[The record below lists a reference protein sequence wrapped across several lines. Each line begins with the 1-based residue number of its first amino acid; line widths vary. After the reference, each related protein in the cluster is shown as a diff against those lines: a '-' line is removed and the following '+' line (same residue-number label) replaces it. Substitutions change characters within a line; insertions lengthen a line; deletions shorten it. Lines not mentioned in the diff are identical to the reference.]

1 MRITPPRNKSFTLI
15 ELLVVIAIIAILAA
29 MLLPA
34 LSKARERARAT
45 KCTSNLRHLGT
56 IFAMYTDANE
66 GYLPHAW
73 VDAATHPTVWFKAI
87 QHTGTGS
94 LTELNK
100 MLLCPSSQ
108 GEEMK
113 SPLLSGVST
122 GLNYYAGACKITIVK
137 VPTSVVLLSETT
149 FEGRNYVLLG
159 LNSTAA
165 PGGGRNAMRHD
176 KRCNIV
182 MMDGHTDS
190 IKEAFPSKT
199 GIVSGYWMGLDYAGN

>member
-1 MRITPPRNKSFTLI
+1 MKNISHQDKSFTLI

-34 LSKARERARAT
+34 LSKARERART
-45 KCTSNLRHLGT
+45 TNCTSNLKHVGT

-87 QHTGTGS
+87 QHTGTGGLS
-94 LTELNK
+94 ELNK

-108 GEEMK
+108 GEEKK

-137 VPTSVVLLSETT
+137 VPTSAVLLSETT

-159 LNSTAA
+159 TNSTQA
-165 PGGGRNAMRHD
+165 GGRNAMRHN

-199 GIVSGYWMGLDYAGN
+199 GIVDGYWLGLDYDGK